1 MMFKP
6 TVQGITRD
14 HIERKQH
21 KQTNEKQLK
30 TTGQ

>member
-14 HIERKQH
+14 HIKRKQH
-21 KQTNEKQLK
+21 KQTNKKQLK